1 MEKLTILTANQ
12 GLCTKQFKLES
23 DTLVEVNQSMPY
35 LFDHKTVEV
44 ASLLTLAN
52 QVKVHESL
60 PDCLVMRG
68 QLISGSPTHSIRRTL
83 KPRADEEPNFESCSR
98 QWCLIDI
105 DELPLPEH
113 LSDYQNKKIEIIDIA
128 VSHLPPQFHN
138 IQCWYQFSSSMGIKK
153 DKVRLHL
160 WYWLTRPCSDEEM
173 KGWLQESPVDLA
185 LFNPVQ
191 PHFTANPIFLEGALD
206 PFPDRS
212 GMYQPS
218 SLIEVTVPELIP
230 TAVRKVKSTVNQFDQ
245 LDGQEI
251 VRDEISGL
259 IIDGRERFLLTC
271 SNQAMRELVKGS
283 KAKKPKVNLDELTAL
298 TWEFFK
304 GESDLADGKYSKD
317 SAAFEA
323 TRRIQELQEDLFDF
337 TGRTSNVILQKTVE
351 PYFNLKPVSV
361 SDGIQQLN
369 DELDDF
375 FENLQEGPKKVLRIT
390 MGSGKTY
397 QAVNKL
403 KNFLKTR
410 SHESV
415 EIYVPRH
422 DLAVEYVN
430 LLKGIN
436 AQVVHVRPRTG
447 GTDGKLPV
455 LCQRSDYVKS
465 LEKQGVGVFK
475 RACRSDDGD
484 RCEFYQT
491 CDYISQFHDPWQ
503 DDVTNIVRVYVHNYL
518 ALRRNPLQGNP
529 SLVIIDESFFNAMIQ
544 IHDLSFKDVR
554 EQILSERHPNLG
566 KEIIKSLVSDEPLLD
581 ALRES
586 NLRLGH
592 LDEVDLNTSDTGFDG
607 VRNTP
612 MTARS
617 RGNAQAASGLIRQL
631 KAELRRR
638 EESSS
643 QSIFLHSDKDGNDVI
658 RVCSR
663 NELQFDAATPVL
675 ILDATADSKLIDCF
689 FDQDID
695 LKRIDIKQNAVITQV
710 FNRTGSNTF
719 WQQASAPIEQ
729 LVTVLNTWAEFGE
742 KPLCV
747 GNKSLIGQ
755 LQDHPN
761 INPKVSLMN
770 FVGLR
775 GSNAAEDCSVVFIT
789 GRNEPPPIEV
799 DHKARALFWDDDIPL
814 HHDEFDENQNL
825 PLEVRG
831 FLTSERYKGER
842 AGIET
847 RTFSDS
853 RIEAVHQQIREAES
867 IQAIARL
874 RLVHN
879 KQRKQVFILS
889 NVPLEIPIDHLVKFE
904 DLMPDRLEYEFLK
917 AGNIPLTPLGLLK
930 LWPDLTESAARKML
944 QRSAVTEV
952 ERLKAIPSLQR
963 YGLLIVE
970 FKAKNNGRSR
980 THQHLF
986 ILDEEVKAVTEGNA
1000 SLKMAVSEV
1009 PLGDWIAILEK
1020 SWGAIEEAHCFY
1032 A

>member
-1 MEKLTILTANQ
+1 
-12 GLCTKQFKLES
+12 
-23 DTLVEVNQSMPY
+23 MPY
-35 LFDHKTVEV
+35 LFEHSTIEIN
-44 ASLLTLAN
+44 SLDALAKQLKMLEDQPGC
-52 QVKVHESL
+52 QVI
-60 PDCLVMRG
+60 RG
-68 QLISGSPTHSIRRTL
+68 QLIEGRENQAIRRTS
-83 KPRADEEPNFESCSR
+83 RYRGSQEANFESCSR
-98 QWCLIDI
+98 PWCLIDI
-105 DELPLPEH
+105 DDISLPLRF
-113 LSDYQNKKIEIIDIA
+113 SDYQNNATEIVAHA
-128 VSHLPPQFHN
+128 VSHLPEEFRSV
-138 IQCWYQFSSSMGIKK
+138 QCWYQFSSSMGIKK
-153 DKVRLHL
+153 DKIRLHL
-160 WYWLTRPCSDEEM
+160 WYWLARPCSDEEM

-191 PHFTANPIFLEGALD
+191 PHFTANPIFFEGALD

-212 GMYQPS
+212 GMHQPS
-218 SLIEVTVPELIP
+218 SLTEVTVPELIP
-230 TAVRKVKSTVNQFDQ
+230 TAVRKLKSAVNQFDQ
-245 LDGQEI
+245 SDGQEI

-283 KAKKPKVNLDELTAL
+283 KAKKPKVNLDELTDL
-298 TWEFFK
+298 TWEFFQA
-304 GESDLADGKYSKD
+304 ESDLADGKYSKD

-323 TRRIQELQEDLFDF
+323 TRRIQELEEDLFGF
-337 TGRTSNVILQKTVE
+337 TGRSSNVILQKIVE
-351 PYFNLKPVSV
+351 PYFKLKPVDV
-361 SDGIQQLN
+361 SDGIKQLN
-369 DELDDF
+369 NELDDF

-397 QAVNKL
+397 QAVTRL

-422 DLAVEYVN
+422 DLAEEYVD

-447 GTDGKLPV
+447 GSDGKLPV

-465 LEKQGVGVFK
+465 LEKHGISVFK
-475 RACRSDDGD
+475 KACRSDDGD
-484 RCEFYQT
+484 RCEFYGT

-529 SLVIIDESFFNAMIQ
+529 SLVIIDESFFNSMIQ

-554 EQILSERHPNLG
+554 EQVRSERHPNLG
-566 KEIIKSLVSDEPLLD
+566 IEIIKSLVSDEPLLET
-581 ALRES
+581 LRGS
-586 NLRLGH
+586 NVRLGH
-592 LDEVDLNTSDTGFDG
+592 LDDIDLNTSDPGFDG

-612 MTARS
+612 INARS

-631 KAELRRR
+631 KAELRQR
-638 EESSS
+638 EESSAE
-643 QSIFLHSDKDGNDVI
+643 SIFLHSDKEGNDVI

-675 ILDATADSKLIDCF
+675 ILDATADSKLVDCF
-689 FDQDID
+689 FDQDVD

-719 WQQASAPIEQ
+719 WQQPSAPIEE

-747 GNKSLIGQ
+747 GNKSLVGQ

-814 HHDEFDENQNL
+814 HHDEFGENQNL

-853 RIEAVHQQIREAES
+853 RIESVHQQIREAES

-904 DLMPDRLEYEFLK
+904 DLMPDRLAYEFLK

-930 LWPDLTESAARKML
+930 HLPDLAGSEDAARMML
-944 QRSAVTEV
+944 KRSAVTEI
-952 ERLKAIPSLQR
+952 ERLKAMPSLQR
-963 YGLLIVE
+963 YGLLMVQ
-970 FKAKNNGRSR
+970 FKAKNNGRTR

-986 ILDEEVKAVTEGNA
+986 MLDEEVKAVTEGSA
-1000 SLKMAVSEV
+1000 SLKMAVSKV
-1009 PLGDWIAILEK
+1009 PLEDWIAILGK
-1020 SWGAIEEAHCFY
+1020 SWGPIEITHVGWLLGGQEAIY
-1032 A
+1032 TL